1 MNTKEAIKV
10 VMYLHDSY
18 PQDRKA
24 TREDLFQRAES
35 YSVSFADI
43 PADLVMKAATHCVN
57 TSKWYP
63 TTKELHDA
71 ITREKMIAVPPKVTP
86 IPKAVAVDPEKVD
99 EYLEA
104 FCEWIGFGCEP
115 NDSKELPEGVIRY
128 EQ

>member
-1 MNTKEAIKV
+1 MNIKEAMKV

-24 TREDLFQRAES
+24 TQDDLFQRAES
-35 YSVSFADI
+35 YSITLADYPVDI
-43 PADLVMKAATHCVN
+43 VMKAASHCVM

-63 TTKELHDA
+63 TTKELLDA
-71 ITREKMIAVPPKVTP
+71 VQRERLLAEPPKVTP
-86 IPKAVAVDPEKVD
+86 IPKAVAVDPDKVD

-115 NDSKELPEGVIRY
+115 NDNKELPQGVIRY